1 MKGKKVWYWR
11 RNGQLYDL
19 GFDHKYDNNK
29 SAILRKIGQL
39 SREIDLMIINEYFDE
54 ALILLKKLM
63 CWDYEDILYI
73 SKGMRSSTHRFNIS
87 NVVADKGDVML
98 YDHFNGTF
106 WTKIQEYGSSLE
118 RSRSLSGSA
127 TIFFQLLRKSGRKIQ
142 KRQKS

>member
-1 MKGKKVWYWR
+1 MITINR
-11 RNGQLYDL
+11 Q
-19 GFDHKYDNNK
+19 FFE
-29 SAILRKIGQL
+29 KIGQL

-87 NVVADKGDVML
+87 NVVADKVKKWSAGDVML

-106 WTKIQEYGSSLE
+106 WTKIQEYGSSFGE
-118 RSRSLSGSA
+118 ISLTFGICNENFSIIA
-127 TIFFQLLRKSGRKIQ
+127 
-142 KRQKS
+142 